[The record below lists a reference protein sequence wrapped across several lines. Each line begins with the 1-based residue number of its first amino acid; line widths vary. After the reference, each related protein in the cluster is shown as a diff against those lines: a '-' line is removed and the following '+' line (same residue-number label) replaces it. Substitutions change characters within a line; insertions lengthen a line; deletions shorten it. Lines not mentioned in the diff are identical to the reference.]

1 MFQRKY
7 ILIFILLGFLFM
19 PKQIY
24 ACAVKISLQEK
35 SRCELN
41 ISKSIKKNQCNSCGS
56 KKCPGKCNN
65 PLCKCPA
72 SNLNPTLPDR
82 HDFSFLTVEVFSPVS
97 FLTYESAVSKGFQSI
112 WLIPKIG

>member
-24 ACAVKISLQEK
+24 ACALKISSIEK
-35 SRCELN
+35 SRCEIN
-41 ISKSIKKNQCNSCGS
+41 ISKSIKKDDCNSCGS

-65 PLCKCPA
+65 PLCKCPV
-72 SNLNPTLPDR
+72 SNLNPTLPNR
-82 HDFSFLTVEVFSPVS
+82 QDFNFLKLEAFSPVS
-97 FLTYESAVSKGFQSI
+97 FLAYESAVSKGFQSI